1 MQHILPVFPCIL
13 LIGMPDC
20 MRRITLTQNHTLPA
34 RIQNILI
41 KGTFDKTTKT
51 ETVLSHGFK
60 IYQIINALE
69 QANIQTEITIA
80 FSSNKYSMYDE
91 RDYYFYETYIKVKES
106 TEIQTVNDMIKQQ
119 YEKAR

>member
-20 MRRITLTQNHTLPA
+20 MRRITLTQNHTLPV

-69 QANIQTEITIA
+69 QANTQ
-80 FSSNKYSMYDE
+80 
-91 RDYYFYETYIKVKES
+91 
-106 TEIQTVNDMIKQQ
+106 TEIQTVNDMLKQQ
-119 YEKAR
+119 YEKARQTQTARSQQPYHTNTQNNQN

>member
-1 MQHILPVFPCIL
+1 
-13 LIGMPDC
+13 MPDC

>member
-1 MQHILPVFPCIL
+1 
-13 LIGMPDC
+13 
-20 MRRITLTQNHTLPA
+20 MRRITLTQNHTLPV
-34 RIQNILI
+34 RIQKILI

-51 ETVLSHGFK
+51 ETVLSHGFN

-69 QANIQTEITIA
+69 QANTQ
-80 FSSNKYSMYDE
+80 
-91 RDYYFYETYIKVKES
+91 